1 MHLSEKQKSKNCF
14 LFYHLVC
21 TPLYFSAGWSLQ
33 KIIDYCESS
42 QCQII
47 CKRDMIE
54 FGAMPILS
62 LAPSVHRCY
71 LFIGLNNFGFFSLCW
86 PFLFSKLS
94 FLFSAASVLQRGVC
108 GHANTAI
115 IIFFLVLDHA
125 FKKLL
130 SK

>member
-1 MHLSEKQKSKNCF
+1 MYKQMHLSEKQKSKNCF

-54 FGAMPILS
+54 FGTMPILS

-71 LFIGLNNFGFFSLCW
+71 LFIGLNNFGFFFTLLA
-86 PFLFSKLS
+86 FF
-94 FLFSAASVLQRGVC
+94 VLQAEFSLFCSFCATKRSVWTC
-108 GHANTAI
+108 KHSNYYL
-115 IIFFLVLDHA
+115 FLG
-125 FKKLL
+125 FKPCF
-130 SK
+130 